1 MIKSDREYRS
11 FRAFEPKTDKAEVEG
26 QAIVYEDAELMYED
40 DDGYQFYEQIDRNA
54 VDDFTDTSDVIFLY
68 NHDGRVMA
76 RNKNGTLILSPTDAG
91 LFIRA
96 DLSGSA
102 LGRDLVE
109 EIRNGL
115 TDKMSFAFTVDQE
128 DWTGDDKKQV
138 RHIKHIKKLYDVSA
152 VSRPA
157 YEATSISSRSMFET
171 RSKDEHELREKA
183 RRDAEIE
190 QRRQAVIERLLNG
203 KKN

>member
-11 FRAFEPKTDKAEVEG
+11 FKAFELKPDKAEVEG
-26 QAIVYEDAELMYED
+26 QAIVYDDAELMYED
-40 DDGYQFYEQIDRNA
+40 ADGYQYFEQIDKNA
-54 VDDFTDTSDVIFLY
+54 VDGLTDTSDVIFLY

-76 RNKNGTLILSPTDAG
+76 RNKNKTLILSPTDAG
-91 LFIRA
+91 LSITA

-102 LGRDLVE
+102 LGRDVAE

-115 TDKMSFAFTVDQE
+115 TDKMSFAFTVDKE
-128 DWTGDDKKQV
+128 DWQNDDKKQV
-138 RHIKHIKKLYDVSA
+138 RHIQHINKLYDVSA

-157 YEATSISSRSMFET
+157 YEATSISARSMFET

-190 QRRQAVIERLLNG
+190 ARRQALIEKLG
-203 KKN
+203 GQK